1 MCQKLGYIDV
11 IIIKILVWQIYVLNS
26 SFNYFTENKVFWI
39 KILGILGLFLIRFFI
54 ELLLVVVIVF
64 LSVCFLTLLERKILG
79 YVQNRKGPTK
89 VLMMGLLQPVVD
101 GGKLILK
108 RMLIEKLY
116 YFLIPFFS
124 IVIIRLLSLSIW
136 FFRARVVLNNRIFYI
151 LMIRSVVVYVL
162 FILGWRRENVYGVLG
177 GLRSSSQMV
186 AYEIIMFFL
195 IILVAIYYSS
205 WNIINYKFSSWYI
218 LDLFIIWLLILLVE
232 TNRSPYDFA
241 EGESELVSGF
251 NIEYI
256 GVLFAYIFIA
266 EYGMLV
272 FFRWV
277 TSVLFLGYYNFW
289 LVLIFLIVV
298 RGFVPRRRYDI
309 LISNCWKFIFM
320 VLRFLIFK
328 FL

>member
-1 MCQKLGYIDV
+1 MGYIDV